1 MTRFFPTP
9 GSLTSTPK
17 QEFSF
22 PMSFA
27 LLNVRECYLLLDFI
41 RTFIKITEKDE
52 RGAKRE

>member
-1 MTRFFPTP
+1 
-9 GSLTSTPK
+9 
-17 QEFSF
+17 
-22 PMSFA
+22 MSFA